1 MFKPKITMKKLLSYG
16 LLYLCLGTTVF
27 AQTIS
32 PAGSNPVPG
41 ISKDRIAKIDAML
54 ESAIQTDEVPGL
66 VAMIVKDGKIVYHT
80 AKGFAD
86 VGEGKKMEKNSIFRI
101 ASQTK
106 AITST
111 AILMLYEEGKI
122 QLDDPIS
129 KYIPEFANP

>member
-1 MFKPKITMKKLLSYG
+1 MKKILSYC
-16 LLYLCLGTTVF
+16 LLYLGLGATVF

-32 PAGSNPVPG
+32 SPGNNPVPG

-54 ESAIQTDEVPGL
+54 EEAIKTEEVPGL
-66 VAMIVKDGKIVYHT
+66 VAMVVKDGKIVYHS

-111 AILMLYEEGKI
+111 AILMLFEEG
-122 QLDDPIS
+122 
-129 KYIPEFANP
+129 

>member
-1 MFKPKITMKKLLSYG
+1 MKKSFYISWLLV
-16 LLYLCLGTTVF
+16 LGVF
-27 AQTIS
+27 ASALAQTLS
-32 PAGSNPVPG
+32 PAGSTAVPG
-41 ISKDRIAKIDAML
+41 ISKDRIDHIDAML
-54 ESAIQTDEVPGL
+54 EQAIQQQNVPGL

-80 AKGFAD
+80 AKGYASVD
-86 VGEGKKMEKNSIFRI
+86 QGKKMEKNSIFRI

-129 KYIPEFANP
+129 